1 MGIRSFQL
9 KPLASGGA
17 GGPSSGG
24 TDGRAGRWLASSI
37 GRTGA
42 PCPRGRTWSR
52 DPLPRGRST
61 GDCGGRS
68 EGLLVLISSSA
79 SALTPRSRSHSRK
92 GRASTSSRPSTAIYR
107 TSLTPPSGL
116 TLTTVGH
123 PTGAPPRG
131 GEEAPMRTLPVDS
144 NGCARPQE
152 SGGTT
157 RPGTSMAPSP
167 RGTSGMHTTFL
178 TAPSAFRR
186 QAMGTL
192 GLGSHADTGCTP
204 RVGTSTRSTPCRGG
218 RAPVRHVGSGW
229 CPGRPSAAPLAPS
242 TALSRRARCSGP
254 PRTDP
259 RQAYGGADGPRRRGG
274 CLGGLWTARGA
285 GC

>member
-1 MGIRSFQL
+1 MGALTDGPGDGGHPRSGERV
-9 KPLASGGA
+9 PPARGA
-17 GGPSSGG
+17 G
-24 TDGRAGRWLASSI
+24 L
-37 GRTGA
+37 
-42 PCPRGRTWSR
+42 WSR

-116 TLTTVGH
+116 TSTTVGH

-131 GEEAPMRTLPVDS
+131 REEAPMRTLPVDS

-157 RPGTSMAPSP
+157 RPGISMAPSP
-167 RGTSGMHTTFL
+167 RGTSGSPTTFL

-218 RAPVRHVGSGW
+218 RAPARHVGSGW
-229 CPGRPSAAPLAPS
+229 CPGRPSAAPSAPS
-242 TALSRRARCSGP
+242 TALSRRARCSGAP
-254 PRTDP
+254 PGRPEAGVRRSRRTAATRGLP
-259 RQAYGGADGPRRRGG
+259 GGTLDRARSRMLRESHGRRPRRWWLR
-274 CLGGLWTARGA
+274 
-285 GC
+285 